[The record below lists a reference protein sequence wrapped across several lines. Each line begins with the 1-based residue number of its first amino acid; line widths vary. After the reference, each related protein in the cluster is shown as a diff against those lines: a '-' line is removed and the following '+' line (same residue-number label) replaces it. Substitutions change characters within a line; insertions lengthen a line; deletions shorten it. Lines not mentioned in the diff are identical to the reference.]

1 MRNPVGVR
9 DENQRAQSLRDREAY
24 LVSCRLLLGELR
36 LARGLLSG
44 LFLFLSLLCSFLEL
58 VLGWLLRR
66 TFLGPDR
73 RTSKFDG
80 CFMMKSCTY
89 NAEASSAGG
98 CFWSSVSAMIVTLRA
113 GFSMQG
119 YDLGKLGEDSDPQQR
134 VSSRLILSTKL
145 SV

>member
-98 CFWSSVSAMIVTLRA
+98 CFWGSVSAMIVKLRA
-113 GFSMQG
+113 RFSMQG
-119 YDLGKLGEDSDPQQR
+119 YDLGKLGKDSDPQR
-134 VSSRLILSTKL
+134 VSSRLILSSKL

>member
-80 CFMMKSCTY
+80 CFMTRSCTY
-89 NAEASSAGG
+89 DAEASSAGG
-98 CFWSSVSAMIVTLRA
+98 CFGGSVSAMVVKLRA
-113 GFSMQG
+113 RFSMQG
-119 YDLGKLGEDSDPQQR
+119 YDLGKLGKDSDPQR
-134 VSSRLILSTKL
+134 VSSRLILSSKL

>member
-9 DENQRAQSLRDREAY
+9 DENQRAQSLREAY
-24 LVSCRLLLGELR
+24 LVSCGLLLSELR
-36 LARGLLSG
+36 LARCLLGG
-44 LFLFLSLLCSFLEL
+44 LFLFLSLLSSLLEL
-58 VLGWLLRR
+58 ILGWLLRR

-80 CFMMKSCTY
+80 CFMTKACTY
-89 NAEASSAGG
+89 DAEASSAGG
-98 CFWSSVSAMIVTLRA
+98 CFGGSVSAMVVKLRA

-119 YDLGKLGEDSDPQQR
+119 YGLGKLVKDSGPQR